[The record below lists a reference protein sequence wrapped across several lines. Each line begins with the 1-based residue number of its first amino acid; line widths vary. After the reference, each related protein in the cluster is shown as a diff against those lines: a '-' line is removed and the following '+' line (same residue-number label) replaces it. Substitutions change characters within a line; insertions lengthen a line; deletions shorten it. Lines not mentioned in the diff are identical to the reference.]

1 MRKIGELKGKPI
13 IEGNPNEI
21 KRNQLHYK
29 ESDGGITQSE
39 RKNDNSLS
47 SVTSGSG
54 SGESGGVK
62 EYYCRISN
70 ETSHELREILKAV
83 LNMVAVS
90 SVLDYRTIDGFNYCY
105 KLTNGINRDGSGTP
119 LSDFY
124 ANIIAFSYL
133 DRDTHVISYG
143 MDKPTRLTGDLFD
156 KLSQFAG
163 GEEAEAI
170 RQMLEPYFQE
180 ITKEE
185 YESMITYKPE

>member
-21 KRNQLHYK
+21 KKNQIHYK
-29 ESDGGITQSE
+29 ESDGNITLSE
-39 RKNDNSLS
+39 RKGDNTLS

-62 EYYCRISN
+62 EYYYRVAN
-70 ETSHELREILKAV
+70 EIPEEYRVIFVSLLNVV
-83 LNMVAVS
+83 LVS
-90 SVLDYRTIDGFNYCY
+90 SVLISDSIDNFTTCY
-105 KLTNGINRDGSGTP
+105 KVTNCANRDGSGAP
-119 LSDFY
+119 LSNLS
-124 ANIIAFSYL
+124 NIIAFSYL
-133 DRDTHVISYG
+133 DGNTHFISYN
-143 MDKPTRLTGDLFD
+143 MDRPTILTGNLFE
-156 KLSQFAG
+156 KLSQVAG
-163 GEEAEAI
+163 GEAEAI